1 MSTATPYRR
10 HSFLWRSRNWIS
22 LIVLA
27 PALVLTAFS
36 APAWSL
42 GFWGAAACE
51 TAGWALFCVGAT
63 YRWWAMLY
71 ISGNKDLKIVSTG
84 PYSMCRHPLY
94 LGTLLLSLSF
104 VSFLQSA
111 SLFVGLLATGLVYF
125 AITLPREEGRL
136 VANYG
141 EAYEQYRRRVP
152 ALIPNISLYSSPATI
167 PVNLSGLRAELVRAS
182 RWAALPLIA
191 HLLQAA
197 RLESWWPHWMT
208 LP

>member
-1 MSTATPYRR
+1 MSTATPIRR

-27 PALVLTAFS
+27 PAFVLTAFS

-42 GFWGAAACE
+42 GFWGTAACE
-51 TAGWALFCVGAT
+51 TAGWLLFAVGAIC
-63 YRWWAMLY
+63 RWWAMLY
-71 ISGNKDLKIVSTG
+71 ISGHKDRQIISAG

-104 VSFLQSA
+104 VAFLQSV
-111 SLFVGLLATGLVYF
+111 SLFAGMLAAGLVYF

-141 EAYEQYRRRVP
+141 DAYEQYRRRVP
-152 ALIPNISLYSSPATI
+152 ALWPNFSLYASPAAI
-167 PVNLSGLRAELVRAS
+167 SVNLSGLRAELIRAVR
-182 RWAALPLIA
+182 WGALPLVA

-197 RLESWWPHWMT
+197 RQEAWWPHWMT